1 MAGLNY
7 QTGVQ
12 ATQAT
17 NPGALAGLLKS
28 PARSPLGSATGQR
41 AAQQFFKQNALNDWG
56 QMSTSVQQANAQQFM
71 SSQKLRSEAAMN
83 GLEYLN
89 RVNSDFNERARNQ
102 ASLGADVQASN
113 LGYQFGAQAAALRRA
128 ANIRRNNP

>member
-1 MAGLNY
+1 M
-7 QTGVQ
+7 
-12 ATQAT
+12 
-17 NPGALAGLLKS
+17 
-28 PARSPLGSATGQR
+28 GSATGQR